1 MLADARRVFVE
12 MPGRDAPAWNSMV
25 AGYASCGELEEA
37 RRLFEA
43 MPRRNVVSW
52 TSMVSGYSQNG
63 RWEQALG
70 MFLRM
75 EAEREARPNAVT
87 LACVLPACAKLG
99 ALEVGERICSFARYN
114 GLVRNV
120 FVGNALI
127 DMYGKCGRIDRARDV
142 FEGLGRNRNLCSWNS
157 MIMGLAVHGK
167 WKESLGLFNEML
179 VKNCRLRSKQLT
191 EQVGHF

>member
-1 MLADARRVFVE
+1 MLADARRVFAE
-12 MPGRDAPAWNSMV
+12 MPARDTPAWNSMV

-52 TSMVSGYSQNG
+52 TSMVSGYSHNG

-87 LACVLPACAKLG
+87 LASVLPACAKLG

-114 GLVRNV
+114 GLVKNV

-127 DMYGKCGRIDRARDV
+127 DMFGKCGRIDQAREV
-142 FEGLGRNRNLCSWNS
+142 FEVLGRNRNSCSWNS
-157 MIMGLAVHGK
+157 LIMGLAVHGK
-167 WKESLGLFNEML
+167 WKESLELFNEML
-179 VKNCRLRSKQLT
+179 VKICCFRS
-191 EQVGHF
+191 